1 MSDVAATHAAP
12 SQRPSQA
19 PSAWQRAR
27 AMLSTRTASAVA
39 LVIALLWTVPTFGLL
54 VSSFRPKSE
63 IKSSGWWTF
72 FSDPSFT
79 LDNYYTVLF
88 GGSSSNNLSNYL
100 LNSVLITVV
109 GAVLP
114 MILALLAAYAFSI
127 LRWRGRDLVFTI
139 VFALQIVPIQMTL
152 VPLLQMF
159 VGTGLTEQM
168 PFVTV
173 WVAHTIFA
181 LPLATFLLHNFMA
194 EIPGELIEAAKV
206 DGAGHTT
213 NFLRI
218 VLPLMTPALAS
229 FFIFQFLWVWNDL
242 LVSLTFSGGTAK
254 TAPLTVR
261 LAELAGSYGED
272 WHLLTAGAFVSIL
285 VPVLVFLFLQ
295 RYFVRGLMAGSVKS

>member
-1 MSDVAATHAAP
+1 MSDVTATRT
-12 SQRPSQA
+12 SSNGR
-19 PSAWQRAR
+19 SAWQRAR
-27 AMLSTRTASAVA
+27 AMLSTRTASAVS

-54 VSSFRPKSE
+54 VSSFRPKRE
-63 IKSSGWWTF
+63 LKTSGWWTF
-72 FSDPSFT
+72 FSDPQVT
-79 LDNYYTVLF
+79 IDNYVTVLV
-88 GGSSSNNLSNYL
+88 GGSASNNLSNYL

-114 MILALLAAYAFSI
+114 MILATLSAYAFSV
-127 LRWRGRDLVFTI
+127 LRWRGRDVIFTL

-152 VPLLQMF
+152 VPLLRMF
-159 VGTGLTEQM
+159 TGSGLTESM

-173 WVAHTIFA
+173 WIAHTIFA
-181 LPLATFLLHNFMA
+181 LPLATFLLHNYMA
-194 EIPGELIEAAKV
+194 EIPTEVLEAVKV

-213 NFLRI
+213 SLTRI
-218 VLPLMTPALAS
+218 VLPLMGPALAS

-242 LVSLTFSGGTAK
+242 LVSLTFAGGTAR

-295 RYFVRGLMAGSVKS
+295 RYFVRGMLAGSVKS